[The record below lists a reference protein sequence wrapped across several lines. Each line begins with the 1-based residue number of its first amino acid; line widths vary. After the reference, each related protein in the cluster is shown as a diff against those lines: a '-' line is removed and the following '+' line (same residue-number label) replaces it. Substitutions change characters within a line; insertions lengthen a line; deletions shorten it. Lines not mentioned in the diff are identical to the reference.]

1 MDKEKKPGS
10 PEEMP
15 SEEGKAAAS
24 AGNDGEE
31 KLDIKKSV
39 FQINREM
46 MAERR
51 RQLEEQQAEV
61 EKEAALREKKRQ
73 EAYDRR
79 IRDEK
84 LELLRLKQGLIE
96 ESETIHE
103 EHEEKTKLSLW
114 KKITNFFYHNKWWLG
129 IGTIIACISGFLIYD
144 YVTKPRPDLVV
155 LLIADNEE
163 IGTYSDLKDYITGF
177 TEDTNKNGKKLA
189 SVYYIPYSENTFRN
203 YSNGSDNKLS
213 IELQSADSVIVIGD
227 AKFDEL
233 IGEKDTEIFCD
244 LEELFPGNP
253 HVKGCRFMLEFTP
266 FAERI
271 GIDKEYTKGVY
282 LALRKPKGLLYC
294 TKKDMEKRYEK
305 DFPAFERM
313 IEDLSS
319 GDDK

>member
-1 MDKEKKPGS
+1 MSKNKKPETS
-10 PEEMP
+10 EKELPEE
-15 SEEGKAAAS
+15 EKTAAAGYD
-24 AGNDGEE
+24 ADE

-51 RQLEEQQAEV
+51 KQSEEQQAEI
-61 EKEAALREKKRQ
+61 EKEAILREKKRQ

-84 LELLRLKQGLIE
+84 LELLRLKQGIIE

-103 EHEEKTKLSLW
+103 EHEEKPKLSLW

-129 IGTIIACISGFLIYD
+129 IGTVIACISGFLIYD
-144 YVTKPRPDLVV
+144 YVTKPRPDLVL

-163 IGTYSDLKDYITGF
+163 IGTYSDLEDYITSF
-177 TEDTNKNGKKLA
+177 TDDTNKNGKTLA

-203 YSNGSDNKLS
+203 YANGSDNKLS

-233 IGEKDTEIFCD
+233 IGEKDVEMFCD

-271 GIDKEYTKGVY
+271 GVDKEYTKGVY

-294 TKKDMEKRYEK
+294 SKKDMEKRYEK
-305 DFPAFERM
+305 DFPVFERI

-319 GDDK
+319 DED